1 MKEFLL
7 KHIRVKTLAVSWHVC
22 WLTYLL
28 TEGTNF
34 INLLLCLITG
44 ASLQAVANLYNSS
57 SSNQELKRYIWF
69 LVATSFVAGGI
80 VAFQKPG
87 LWAFAPLAYV
97 LAFGYSRTI
106 FSTIKVSESFL
117 GTLLILV
124 AFGPFA
130 SLGVAIAVEGA
141 NFFENFIAG
150 FINAIFAH
158 NLLWIHH
165 LKDLEKDK
173 AAGKKTIPALLGEK
187 KSLTLFVAENAFGVL
202 FVNFYFGLPQATVIL
217 VFVTILAWLIMFKD
231 FLLAFHYWVFSLLIF
246 PFVFKLV
253 T

>member
-22 WLTYLL
+22 WLTYFL

-34 INLLLCLITG
+34 TNLLLCLVTG
-44 ASLQAVANLYNSS
+44 VSLQALANLYNSS
-57 SSNQELKRYIWF
+57 CSRPELKRYIWF
-69 LVATSFVAGGI
+69 FVATSFVAGGI
-80 VAFQKPG
+80 VAVQKPV

-106 FSTIKVSESFL
+106 FSTVKVSESFL

-130 SLGVAIAVEGA
+130 SLGVAIAVKGT
-141 NFFENFIAG
+141 NFSENFIAG

-173 AAGKKTIPALLGEK
+173 AAGKKTIPVLLGEK
-187 KSLTLFVAENAFGVL
+187 KSLTLFVAETAFSVL
-202 FVNFYFGLPQATVIL
+202 FINFYFGLPQATVIL
-217 VFVTILAWLIMFKD
+217 VFVAILTWLILVKD
-231 FLLAFHYWVFSLLIF
+231 FMLAFHYWVFSLLIF

-253 T
+253 I